1 MSNAVERSTRGASP
15 ILLVLAALCFLLPF
29 MGVSCNTSAGSAALG
44 SLGSVGASGDSSG
57 AAASAAC
64 LQALNGRDLYV
75 YSGLNMVTGSD
86 PTAQTNIPGCPTTS
100 SSNSTSPLAI
110 SPTAQTPTLGIGVQ
124 ALMVVV
130 LLLIVVGVVGGA
142 VRGRSGRFIAAGAA
156 LLAAI
161 LAVVNTSTAHTAIVN
176 KLNSSVGG
184 GAGGSLSAAG
194 LGNGTIDSFFNI
206 HAALGFTLILIALG
220 FAVLANLV
228 ALIVESGVRLAAAA
242 PHAGTPPLPGGV
254 GPGPEFPP
262 APPPPG

>member
-1 MSNAVERSTRGASP
+1 MPNAVQRATRGASP

-86 PTAQTNIPGCPTTS
+86 PTAQTDIPGCPTTS
-100 SSNSTSPLAI
+100 SANSTSPLAV

-124 ALMVVV
+124 ALTVIV
-130 LLLIVVGVVGGA
+130 LLLIIVGVVCSA
-142 VRGRSGRFIAAGAA
+142 VRGRGGRLIAAGAA

-161 LAVVNTSTAHTAIVN
+161 LVVVNNSTAHTAVVN
-176 KLNSSVGG
+176 KLDSSLGG
-184 GAGGSLSAAG
+184 GAGGSLSSAG
-194 LGNGTIDSFFNI
+194 LGSATIDSFFNI
-206 HAALGFTLILIALG
+206 HAGLGFLLILIALA
-220 FAVLANLV
+220 FALLANLV
-228 ALIVESGVRLAAAA
+228 ALVVESGLRLTAA
-242 PHAGTPPLPGGV
+242 PAPVSAPPSPGGG

-262 APPPPG
+262 APRPPG